1 MRSPLVTTRESSP
14 KIGRANDRNF
24 KRILVAVDG
33 SENSTRATTAAVP
46 IAERY
51 GAEIIVLNVILG
63 RAYDQFK
70 TVAEKK
76 AREIVDREVELARS
90 RGVKARWEVLPSAES
105 IVGQI
110 VDYADR
116 EKADLIVLGSRGL
129 GGFKRMV
136 IGRVS
141 SGVMT
146 HARCPVLVV
155 R

>member
-1 MRSPLVTTRESSP
+1 LVTTRESSP
-14 KIGRANDRNF
+14 KIDRVNGRNF

-33 SENSTRATTAAVP
+33 SENSTRATVAAVP
-46 IAERY
+46 IAEKY
-51 GAEIIVLNVILG
+51 GAEILVLNVILG

-116 EKADLIVLGSRGL
+116 EKADLIVMGSRGL

-136 IGRVS
+136 IGSVS
-141 SGVMT
+141 CGVVT

>member
-1 MRSPLVTTRESSP
+1 MATRESSP
-14 KIGRANDRNF
+14 KIDRANGRNF

-33 SENSTRATTAAVP
+33 SENSTRATAAAVP
-46 IAERY
+46 IAEKY
-51 GAEIIVLNVILG
+51 GAEIIVLNIVFG
-63 RAYDQFK
+63 RVYDQFK

-90 RGVKARWEVLPSAES
+90 QGVKARWEVLPSAES

-116 EKADLIVLGSRGL
+116 EKVDLIVMGSRGL

-136 IGRVS
+136 IGSVS
-141 SGVMT
+141 NGVVT
-146 HARCPVLVV
+146 HARCSVLVV

>member
-1 MRSPLVTTRESSP
+1 LATRESSP
-14 KIGRANDRNF
+14 KIDRANGRNF

-33 SENSTRATTAAVP
+33 SENSTRATAAAVP
-46 IAERY
+46 IAEKY
-51 GAEIIVLNVILG
+51 GAEIIVLNIVFG
-63 RAYDQFK
+63 RVYDQFK

-90 RGVKARWEVLPSAES
+90 QGVKARWEVLPSAES

-116 EKADLIVLGSRGL
+116 EKVDLIVMGSRGL

-136 IGRVS
+136 IGSVS
-141 SGVMT
+141 NGVVT
-146 HARCPVLVV
+146 HARCSVLVV

>member
-1 MRSPLVTTRESSP
+1 MVTTRQNSL
-14 KIGRANDRNF
+14 KISRASGANF

-33 SENSTRATTAAVP
+33 SENSTRATAAAVAV
-46 IAERY
+46 AERY
-51 GAEIIVLNVILG
+51 GSEIIVLNVILG
-63 RAYDQFK
+63 RTYDQFK

-76 AREIVDREVELARS
+76 AREIVDREVEVARG
-90 RGVKARWEVLPSAES
+90 RGVKARWEVLPSADS

-116 EKADLIVLGSRGL
+116 EKADLIAMGSRGI
-129 GGFKRMV
+129 GGFKRMI
-136 IGRVS
+136 IGSVS
-141 SGVMT
+141 SGVLT

>member
-1 MRSPLVTTRESSP
+1 M
-14 KIGRANDRNF
+14 
-24 KRILVAVDG
+24 DG
-33 SENSTRATTAAVP
+33 SENSTRATIAAVLV
-46 IAERY
+46 AEKC
-51 GAEIIVLNVILG
+51 GSEIIVLNVILG

-76 AREIVDREVELARS
+76 AREIVDREVELARGN
-90 RGVKARWEVLPSAES
+90 GVKARWEVLPSAES

-116 EKADLIVLGSRGL
+116 EKADLIAIGSRGL

-136 IGRVS
+136 IGSVS
-141 SGVMT
+141 SGVVT

>member
-1 MRSPLVTTRESSP
+1 
-14 KIGRANDRNF
+14 
-24 KRILVAVDG
+24 VDG
-33 SENSTRATTAAVP
+33 SENSTRATIAAVLV
-46 IAERY
+46 AEKC
-51 GAEIIVLNVILG
+51 GSEIIVLNVILG

-76 AREIVDREVELARS
+76 AREIVDREVELARGH
-90 RGVKARWEVLPSAES
+90 GVKARWEVLPSAES
-105 IVGQI
+105 SVGQI

-116 EKADLIVLGSRGL
+116 EKADLIAIGSRGL

-136 IGRVS
+136 IGSVS
-141 SGVMT
+141 SGVVT

>member
-1 MRSPLVTTRESSP
+1 MVTPRDGSS
-14 KIGRANDRNF
+14 KVIRASSTSF

-33 SENSTRATTAAVP
+33 SENSIRATAAAVP
-46 IAERY
+46 IAEKY
-51 GAEIIVLNVILG
+51 GAEVIVLNVILG

-76 AREIVDREVELARS
+76 AREIVDREVEEVRG

-116 EKADLIVLGSRGL
+116 EEVDLIVMGSRGL
-129 GGFKRMV
+129 GGFKRM
-136 IGRVS
+136 IMGSVS
-141 SGVMT
+141 SGVVT
-146 HARCPVLVV
+146 HARCPVLIV

>member
-1 MRSPLVTTRESSP
+1 MVTTRESSP
-14 KIGRANDRNF
+14 KTDRVNGGDF

-33 SENSTRATTAAVP
+33 SENSTRATAAAVP
-46 IAERY
+46 IAEKY
-51 GAEIIVLNVILG
+51 GAEILVLNVILG

-116 EKADLIVLGSRGL
+116 EKADLIVMGSRGL

-136 IGRVS
+136 IGSVS
-141 SGVMT
+141 SGVVT